1 MNCLSGY
8 EPGLS
13 TCKPRFQCKAKERG
27 RERGGM
33 DGWMDGERVGLG
45 GCWWWR
51 GEGEQTPLMVSHS
64 LPSAKHRIN
73 AGLLQS
79 HNGKSNSIIPPL
91 FLSLPSLLLSLFHSF
106 FFFFCTRTHA
116 HTHLGLAP
124 YPSPLMGI
132 QTPSHPGN
140 TDSVCSCTKY
150 AFYESPASA

>member
-1 MNCLSGY
+1 MQATLSVQSEG
-8 EPGLS
+8 
-13 TCKPRFQCKAKERG
+13 EREG
-27 RERGGM
+27 ERRGGM

-64 LPSAKHRIN
+64 LPSAEHRIN

-91 FLSLPSLLLSLFHSF
+91 FLSLPSLHLLSLSF
-106 FFFFCTRTHA
+106 FFFFAHA

-124 YPSPLMGI
+124 YLCPLMGI

>member
-1 MNCLSGY
+1 MQATLSVQSEG
-8 EPGLS
+8 
-13 TCKPRFQCKAKERG
+13 EREGEGGHG
-27 RERGGM
+27 RM
-33 DGWMDGERVGLG
+33 DGWRESGIGGLLVVE
-45 GCWWWR
+45 

-91 FLSLPSLLLSLFHSF
+91 FLSLPSPPSSSSLSFILFIF
-106 FFFFCTRTHA
+106 FIFCTRT

-124 YPSPLMGI
+124 YLSPLMGI

>member
-1 MNCLSGY
+1 MS
-8 EPGLS
+8 PGFRHAS
-13 TCKPRFQCKAKERG
+13 HAFSAKRRREGG
-27 RERGGM
+27 REEGGHGRM
-33 DGWMDGERVGLG
+33 DGWRESGIG

-64 LPSAKHRIN
+64 LPSAEHRIN

-91 FLSLPSLLLSLFHSF
+91 FLSLPSLHLLSLSF
-106 FFFFCTRTHA
+106 FFFAHA

-124 YPSPLMGI
+124 YLCPLMGI

>member
-91 FLSLPSLLLSLFHSF
+91 FLSLPSLLLLPLFHSF
-106 FFFFCTRTHA
+106 YFL
-116 HTHLGLAP
+116 HTHTHTPRPRPLSV
-124 YPSPLMGI
+124 PSD
-132 QTPSHPGN
+132 GN
-140 TDSVCSCTKY
+140 SNTISSREYRQCLLLH
-150 AFYESPASA
+150 